1 MQISLF
7 LSGNLMNL
15 QKKVFIIIVSYNGA
29 QWIQKNLE
37 SLKQSI
43 YPVKT
48 LLIDN
53 NSSDETV
60 SIVKSFPNVQ
70 LILLDENLG
79 FGKANNIAIKEALN
93 QEAEYVF
100 LLNQDTWI
108 SPKTIS
114 NLVMAAE
121 KNKDFGILSPMH
133 FSGDG
138 ITLDKNFETYWN
150 RKTNFVS
157 ENIDEVS
164 FVNAAAWLIPK
175 AVINKVG
182 FFEPLF
188 NHYGEDRNY
197 SDRVLFHKFKIGIV
211 KDSIIYHDRLIKRH
225 FKKDVIQSKFRVL
238 ANILNVND
246 SLIVGYLKGFRS
258 VLGLPKYFFKFYSF
272 SEVIKLFFILIGY
285 FITLK
290 LNVLKIYKIRA
301 SYR

>member
-1 MQISLF
+1 M
-7 LSGNLMNL
+7 